1 MRGARIASWIFV
13 GLVLVFLFA
22 PVVVVVLF
30 AFNGQNSTG
39 ALSGFSLNW
48 FKEVYSSSAFQSA
61 FGNSLKAAGATAVID
76 VVLGTAAAL
85 GLQRVGVKVR
95 AAASGLVLMPIV
107 TPGLFV
113 GIALT
118 LFMSKVSFSLGL
130 QAVIVGH
137 VLITLPFV
145 ILIVAARLER
155 FDMSMVEAARD
166 GGATAFG
173 AFRRILLPHI
183 APALVG
189 GALLAAAASLDEFI
203 ITLWTNGGSVTV
215 PIYIF
220 GEARFGLNP
229 TINAIATTLLA
240 ITTLL
245 VVIASRL
252 VSVTDIR

>member
-1 MRGARIASWIFV
+1 VKVSQVASWAFV
-13 GLVLVFLFA
+13 GLVVAFLFA

-39 ALSGFSLNW
+39 TLSGLSLQW
-48 FKEVYSSSAFQSA
+48 FQRIYSNPQFQYA
-61 FGNSLKAAGATAVID
+61 FGNTLKAAAATAVIA
-76 VVLGTAAAL
+76 VIVGTAAAL
-85 GLQRVGVKVR
+85 GLHRVGVRVR
-95 AAASGLVLMPIV
+95 AVASGALLMPII

-118 LFMSKVSFSLGL
+118 LFMSKVHIPLGL
-130 QAVIVGH
+130 PAVVIGH
-137 VLITLPFV
+137 VLITLPLV
-145 ILIVAARLER
+145 VLIVAARIER
-155 FDMSMVEAARD
+155 FDMSMLEAARD

-189 GALLAAAASLDEFI
+189 GALLAAAVSLDEFI
-203 ITLWTNGGSVTV
+203 ITLWTNAGSVTV

-240 ITTLL
+240 ITTFL